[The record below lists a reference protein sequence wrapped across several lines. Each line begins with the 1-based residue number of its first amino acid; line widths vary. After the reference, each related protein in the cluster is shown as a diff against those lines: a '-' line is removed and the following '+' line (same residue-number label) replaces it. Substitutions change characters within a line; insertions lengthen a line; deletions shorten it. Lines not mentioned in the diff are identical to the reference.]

1 MSMTEQSKPSIG
13 AEIPY
18 RRDQIEKKTG
28 SLVFDQH
35 LKETVSDV
43 PQQSADRDMPD
54 EKNPLKRGQ
63 VT

>member
-1 MSMTEQSKPSIG
+1 MSETERSKPSIG

-18 RRDQIEKKTG
+18 RRDQIDKRTG

-35 LKETVSDV
+35 LHETLTDA
-43 PQQSADRDMPD
+43 PEQAPGEDMPKG
-54 EKNPLKRGQ
+54 ENPLKRGQ